1 MMALQI
7 FFCAILCLPSAL
19 TIAVDVQELDNQIL
33 VTGEV
38 TLPDCK
44 LKEHTK
50 WDKMMTMLENSH
62 MRQNMLLQYFEEFK
76 MELQIVK
83 RELWQLGANTSGS
96 CSDCLKSI
104 TTDFSSL
111 LDSKCQ
117 PQNTLNKNVEQSIA
131 DNQDIADRLQR
142 IENLLK
148 KREEADQ
155 NNVEPAEEPQSDSVF
170 AQTLDPVLQDLL
182 QTQNLVN
189 QSRLPAEC
197 VTAILFPV
205 RSPKIFASVFPKE
218 MSFQAF
224 TLCVWI
230 KVTEALEKTIVVSYG
245 TRRDPHEIQLYL
257 KHEYPVLVVG
267 KEELS
272 ANSEIQ
278 LGEWYH
284 LCGTWNSVDGEAT
297 LWVDGENKIATFGLA
312 QGHTIS
318 DKGLYQLGQEK
329 YGCCGGRGFD
339 ESLAF
344 SGEITGFNLW
354 DSVLD
359 DEDIVKSAGEFGCEI
374 QGNVIGW
381 GTTPIQPHGEAEYF
395 HQH

>member
-1 MMALQI
+1 MTTCI
-7 FFCAILCLPSAL
+7 FYI
-19 TIAVDVQELDNQIL
+19 V
-33 VTGEV
+33 V

-131 DNQDIADRLQR
+131 VNQDIADRLQR

-189 QSRLPAEC
+189 QSRLPA
-197 VTAILFPV
+197 
-205 RSPKIFASVFPKE
+205 
-218 MSFQAF
+218 
-224 TLCVWI
+224 
-230 KVTEALEKTIVVSYG
+230 
-245 TRRDPHEIQLYL
+245 
-257 KHEYPVLVVG
+257 G
-267 KEELS
+267 K
-272 ANSEIQ
+272 
-278 LGEWYH
+278 
-284 LCGTWNSVDGEAT
+284 
-297 LWVDGENKIATFGLA
+297 
-312 QGHTIS
+312 
-318 DKGLYQLGQEK
+318 
-329 YGCCGGRGFD
+329 
-339 ESLAF
+339 
-344 SGEITGFNLW
+344 
-354 DSVLD
+354 
-359 DEDIVKSAGEFGCEI
+359 
-374 QGNVIGW
+374 
-381 GTTPIQPHGEAEYF
+381 
-395 HQH
+395 